1 MSVPWMID
9 SQVEFFI
16 FDVIGYGL
24 KIGEFQF
31 MFKDRDIKIFK
42 RDKTY
47 SEAKN
52 VGDSRLLSNK
62 SKFYN

>member
-1 MSVPWMID
+1 MID

-16 FDVIGYGL
+16 FDVIDYGL

-31 MFKDRDIKIFK
+31 TFKDRDIKIFK

-52 VGDSRLLSNK
+52 VCDSRLLSNK